1 MESFYVISLYVTFMA
16 GVFTAFYNT
25 LSKSATA
32 QDCQESID
40 ETYQLDFT
48 DMDSYLVRKVK
59 GFCDTNHLLNKDIIV
74 SITGD
79 IQSMALVSIL
89 KYLYQNNTIHVVFVN
104 HYQEQE
110 NYSELSYFL
119 QSFCKDNEL
128 KYHSFHYTVDK
139 NVLQIDTTNKIREFV
154 YECCENV
161 SKKVDC
167 NIIFQ
172 AHDMSN
178 TYNNIFDSM
187 LTGKDFK
194 DITMA
199 TYTSKNSNSDCNY
212 YHPFYNIETKKIESF
227 VETHDIPH
235 DFTDLH
241 KTFKQLK
248 KYTIF
253 NEIAPLLDYTYPEWK
268 DQLLLLCHEKVG
280 YENALEVKLEP
291 LYSEF
296 KYCKY
301 GFTFN
306 MTNDYIPFKIWRKLL
321 TNAMSNYQ
329 VNVDN
334 MLIEK
339 IYFSCNTTDTIIQ
352 GELTENW
359 RFYFEN
365 MKLIA
370 YDYTQLQQIFETM
383 DEYEHIDSNQDSN
396 QDCNPDC
403 DYVNPLNNFLDGYFH
418 YTNSE
423 GNNDSLYVSINYN
436 MLVENSNIPLD
447 LLANFRFKNYNK
459 KNYNKMDTE
468 KTSDYFDMDTTI
480 SF

>member
-1 MESFYVISLYVTFMA
+1 
-16 GVFTAFYNT
+16 
-25 LSKSATA
+25 
-32 QDCQESID
+32 
-40 ETYQLDFT
+40 
-48 DMDSYLVRKVK
+48 
-59 GFCDTNHLLNKDIIV
+59 
-74 SITGD
+74 
-79 IQSMALVSIL
+79 
-89 KYLYQNNTIHVVFVN
+89 
-104 HYQEQE
+104 
-110 NYSELSYFL
+110 
-119 QSFCKDNEL
+119 
-128 KYHSFHYTVDK
+128 
-139 NVLQIDTTNKIREFV
+139 
-154 YECCENV
+154 
-161 SKKVDC
+161 
-167 NIIFQ
+167 
-172 AHDMSN
+172 
-178 TYNNIFDSM
+178 
-187 LTGKDFK
+187 
-194 DITMA
+194 
-199 TYTSKNSNSDCNY
+199 
-212 YHPFYNIETKKIESF
+212 
-227 VETHDIPH
+227 
-235 DFTDLH
+235 
-241 KTFKQLK
+241 
-248 KYTIF
+248 
-253 NEIAPLLDYTYPEWK
+253 
-268 DQLLLLCHEKVG
+268 
-280 YENALEVKLEP
+280 
-291 LYSEF
+291 
-296 KYCKY
+296 
-301 GFTFN
+301 

-459 KNYNKMDTE
+459 MDTE
-468 KTSDYFDMDTTI
+468 KTSNYFDMDTTI

>member
-1 MESFYVISLYVTFMA
+1 
-16 GVFTAFYNT
+16 
-25 LSKSATA
+25 
-32 QDCQESID
+32 
-40 ETYQLDFT
+40 
-48 DMDSYLVRKVK
+48 
-59 GFCDTNHLLNKDIIV
+59 
-74 SITGD
+74 
-79 IQSMALVSIL
+79 
-89 KYLYQNNTIHVVFVN
+89 
-104 HYQEQE
+104 
-110 NYSELSYFL
+110 
-119 QSFCKDNEL
+119 
-128 KYHSFHYTVDK
+128 
-139 NVLQIDTTNKIREFV
+139 
-154 YECCENV
+154 
-161 SKKVDC
+161 
-167 NIIFQ
+167 
-172 AHDMSN
+172 MSN

-212 YHPFYNIETKKIESF
+212 YHPFYNIETQKIESF
-227 VETHDIPH
+227 VETHGIPH

-383 DEYEHIDSNQDSN
+383 DEHIDSN

-423 GNNDSLYVSINYN
+423 GNNDSLYVSINDN
-436 MLVENSNIPLD
+436 MLVEDSNIPLD

-459 KNYNKMDTE
+459 MDTE
-468 KTSDYFDMDTTI
+468 KTSNYFDMDTTI